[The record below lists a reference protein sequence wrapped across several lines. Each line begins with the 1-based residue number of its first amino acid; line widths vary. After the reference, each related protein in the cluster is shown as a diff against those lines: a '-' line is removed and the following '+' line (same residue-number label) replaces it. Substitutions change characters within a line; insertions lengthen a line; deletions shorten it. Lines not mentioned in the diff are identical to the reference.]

1 MYILI
6 RIFKCILVAIIW
18 AALLMPVM
26 FRRGGALKYIL
37 MVAILTILCYVL
49 CFITGGYA
57 AIINQMTMISLI
69 ALVLS
74 WIISSAVFEKESKV
88 KSKVIA
94 FTCVIAGFAYLV
106 STFFVSNI
114 QFL

>member
-6 RIFKCILVAIIW
+6 RIFKGILVAIIW

-26 FRRGGALKYIL
+26 FRRGGALKDIL
-37 MVAILTILCYVL
+37 MVTILTILCYVL

>member
-6 RIFKCILVAIIW
+6 RVFKCILIAIIW
-18 AALLMPVM
+18 AALLMPVL

-37 MVAILTILCYVL
+37 TVAVLTVLCYVF
-49 CFITGGYA
+49 CFIIGGYT
-57 AIINQMTMISLI
+57 AIINQMTMISLS

-114 QFL
+114 HFL